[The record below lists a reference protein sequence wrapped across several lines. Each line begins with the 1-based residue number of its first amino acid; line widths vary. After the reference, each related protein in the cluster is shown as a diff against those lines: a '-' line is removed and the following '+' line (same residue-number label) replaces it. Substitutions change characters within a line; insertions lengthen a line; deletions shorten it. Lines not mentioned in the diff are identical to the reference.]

1 MSFLAR
7 SSGTILGVSPI
18 DNLDPEERPL
28 LDRARMRFGVALG
41 LLFLIG
47 PISDLASSSLSPAHK
62 AGIAVA
68 TALFVGLYWS
78 LLPPAAWLKR
88 LGEAWVLAALA
99 LMPAIAT
106 IVLVAGAPKSFAA
119 LFVYFVVVCGM
130 LLPERIAVAV
140 IAATTLAVGIA
151 AAAWGASGGQV
162 AALVLTTLA
171 LGVMMSAFGR
181 IARGNRE
188 LRAARHELARLAV
201 SEERVRIARDVHDL
215 LGHSLS
221 VIALKSELA
230 GKLVERDP
238 RSAAAELADIQAVSR
253 DALSEVRSAVLG
265 YRSLRLDEALEGA
278 KAALAAAGID
288 YRVDG
293 GEVAV
298 SAEVEAV
305 LAWAVREGATN
316 VVRHSNAEHC
326 DIRIRR
332 NRDSAA
338 VEVDDDGSALDSAGR
353 DGSGLAGLAERAKGV
368 RGRLEAG
375 AKPEGGFRLCLTV
388 PVEAS

>member
-1 MSFLAR
+1 MSALD
-7 SSGTILGVSPI
+7 SP
-18 DNLDPEERPL
+18 DPEERPL
-28 LDRARMRFGVALG
+28 LDRLRIRFGVALG

-47 PISDLASSSLSPAHK
+47 PISDLAGASLSPARK

-68 TALFVGLYWS
+68 TALFVALYWS
-78 LLPPAAWLKR
+78 LLPPATWLKR
-88 LGEAWVLAALA
+88 RGDAWVMAALA
-99 LMPAIAT
+99 LMAAIAVV
-106 IVLVAGAPKSFAA
+106 VLVAGAPKSYGA
-119 LFVYFVVVCGM
+119 LFVYFVVAAGM
-130 LLPERIAVAV
+130 LLPERVALAVV
-140 IAATTLAVGIA
+140 GGTSLGVGIA
-151 AAAWGASGGQV
+151 AAAWGASGSEV
-162 AALVLTTLA
+162 AALVLTTVA
-171 LGVMMSAFGR
+171 LGVMMTAFGR

-238 RSAAAELADIQAVSR
+238 RRAATELADIQAVSR
-253 DALSEVRSAVLG
+253 EALAEVRSAVLG

-293 GEVAV
+293 GAVAV
-298 SAEVEAV
+298 SPEVEAV

-332 NRDSAA
+332 NGDSAA
-338 VEVDDDGSALDSAGR
+338 VEVDDDGSTDVSAGP
-353 DGSGLAGLAERAKGV
+353 DGCGLVGLAERAKGV

-375 AKPEGGFRLCLTV
+375 AKPDGGFRLRVTV
-388 PVEAS
+388 PLEAS

>member
-1 MSFLAR
+1 VIIPG
-7 SSGTILGVSPI
+7 SSGTIPGMSAI
-18 DNLDPEERPL
+18 DRLEPDERPL
-28 LDRARMRFGVALG
+28 PDRLRMRFGVALG

-47 PISDLASSSLSPAHK
+47 PISDLAGASLSPARK

-68 TALFVGLYWS
+68 TALFIALYWS
-78 LLPPAAWLKR
+78 LLPPARWLKR
-88 LGEAWVLAALA
+88 RGDERVMAALA
-99 LMPAIAT
+99 LMPAIA
-106 IVLVAGAPKSFAA
+106 IVVLVAGAPKSYGA
-119 LFVYFVVVCGM
+119 LFVYFVVAVGM
-130 LLPERIAVAV
+130 LLPERVAVAV
-140 IAATTLAVGIA
+140 VGATSLGVGIA
-151 AAAWGASGGQV
+151 AAAWGAGGGEI

-171 LGVMMSAFGR
+171 LGVMMTAFGR
-181 IARGNRE
+181 VARGNRE

-238 RSAAAELADIQAVSR
+238 RAAAAELADIQAVSR
-253 DALSEVRSAVLG
+253 EALAEVRSAVLG
-265 YRSLRLDEALEGA
+265 YRSLRLDEAVEGA

-293 GEVAV
+293 GAVAL
-298 SAEVEAV
+298 SPEVEAV

-332 NRDSAA
+332 NGDSAA
-338 VEVDDDGSALDSAGR
+338 VEVDDDGSTDTPAGR
-353 DGSGLAGLAERAKGV
+353 DGSGLLGLAERAKGV

-375 AKPEGGFRLCLTV
+375 AKPEGGFRMRVTV
-388 PVEAS
+388 PLEAS

>member
-1 MSFLAR
+1 VTLLAG
-7 SSGTILGVSPI
+7 SSGTILGVDAVDS
-18 DNLDPEERPL
+18 LDPDERPL
-28 LDRARMRFGVALG
+28 LDRLRTRFGVALG

-47 PISDLASSSLSPAHK
+47 PISDLAGSSLSPARK

-68 TALFVGLYWS
+68 TALFVALYWS

-88 LGEAWVLAALA
+88 RGEAWVLAALA
-99 LMPAIAT
+99 LMPALAT
-106 IVLVAGAPKSFAA
+106 VVLVAGAPKSFAA
-119 LFVYFVVVCGM
+119 LFVYFVVACGM
-130 LLPERIAVAV
+130 LLPERIAVV
-140 IAATTLAVGIA
+140 VVVGTTLAVGIA
-151 AAAWGASGGQV
+151 AAAWGASGSEV
-162 AALVLTTLA
+162 AALALTTVA
-171 LGVMMSAFGR
+171 LGVMMTAFGR

-238 RSAAAELADIQAVSR
+238 RGAAVELADIQAVSR
-253 DALSEVRSAVLG
+253 EALAEVRSAVLG

-298 SAEVEAV
+298 SPEVEAV

-338 VEVDDDGSALDSAGR
+338 VEVDDDGSAAAAAGR
-353 DGSGLAGLAERAKGV
+353 AGSGLAGLAERANGV

-375 AKPEGGFRLCLTV
+375 VKPEGGFRLRLTV
-388 PVEAS
+388 PIEAS

>member
-1 MSFLAR
+1 MSA
-7 SSGTILGVSPI
+7 
-18 DNLDPEERPL
+18 LDSLEPDERPL
-28 LDRARMRFGVALG
+28 PDRLRMRFGVALG

-47 PISDLASSSLSPAHK
+47 PVSDLAGASLSPPRK

-68 TALFVGLYWS
+68 TALFVALYWS

-88 LGEAWVLAALA
+88 RGDGWVTAALA
-99 LMPAIAT
+99 LMPAIA
-106 IVLVAGAPKSFAA
+106 IVVLVAGAPKSYGA
-119 LFVYFVVVCGM
+119 LFVYFVVVVGM
-130 LLPERIAVAV
+130 LLPERVAVAV
-140 IAATTLAVGIA
+140 VGATSLGVGLA
-151 AAAWGASGGQV
+151 AAAWGAGGGEV
-162 AALVLTTLA
+162 AALALTTLA
-171 LGVMMSAFGR
+171 LGVMMTAFGR

-238 RSAAAELADIQAVSR
+238 RRAASELADIQAVSR
-253 DALSEVRSAVLG
+253 EALAEVRSAVLG
-265 YRSLRLDEALEGA
+265 YRSLRLDEAVEGA
-278 KAALAAAGID
+278 KAALAAAGIG
-288 YRVDG
+288 YRVDDG
-293 GEVAV
+293 AVAV
-298 SAEVEAV
+298 SPEVEAV

-332 NRDSAA
+332 NGDSAA
-338 VEVDDDGSALDSAGR
+338 VEIDDDGSADTPAGR
-353 DGSGLAGLAERAKGV
+353 DGSGLAGLAERARGV

-375 AKPEGGFRLCLTV
+375 AKPEGGFRLRLTV
-388 PVEAS
+388 PLEAS